1 MQQELNDTKSL
12 LLKYQIDLQ
21 SSLDCKVKN
30 IKNVFSFR
38 RIDKSDKD
46 VNFSTC
52 LNNTKVFLWILKR
65 LEKHIIITHKTFSLP
80 YHVLVVLMKIK
91 LALLCQDIDD
101 RFNVNA
107 ANMKKF
113 LSCYCQMFEEFLA
126 WPDRGTV
133 TWTLPK
139 CFEKKFRDC
148 ICIIDCSEVFIERP
162 KNLIAR
168 AQTWSNYKHSN
179 TIKYLVGLL
188 QLVWSVFFRLDGVET
203 NQTSG

>member
-38 RIDKSDKD
+38 RVDKSDKD

-52 LNNTKVFLWILKR
+52 LNNTKVFLWILKK
-65 LEKHIIITHKTFSLP
+65 LEKHITITHKIFSLP

-91 LALLCQDIDD
+91 LALLRQDIDD

-107 ANMKKF
+107 AKISQIWRNFYPVIAKCLKNF
-113 LSCYCQMFEEFLA
+113 LHGQTGEQLYGHFQNVLKRSF
-126 WPDRGTV
+126 V
-133 TWTLPK
+133 TAFAL
-139 CFEKKFRDC
+139 
-148 ICIIDCSEVFIERP
+148 
-162 KNLIAR
+162 
-168 AQTWSNYKHSN
+168 
-179 TIKYLVGLL
+179 
-188 QLVWSVFFRLDGVET
+188 
-203 NQTSG
+203 